1 MISLGDTIDAI
12 QQVCFWLFFWAVF
25 FNVFGD

>member
-1 MISLGDTIDAI
+1 MIGLGDTIDAI
-12 QQVCFWLFFWAVF
+12 QQVCFWLLFWAVF